1 MAWEGEYLM
10 ADPKRILILTADAGF
25 GHRSAANAISAA
37 LQEEY
42 GERCRVEIAN
52 PLDDKRTPAV
62 LRDSQMDY
70 DRLVREMPDV
80 YKLRYEISDAPV
92 STAIME
98 SVVTVMLFRVM
109 QDILRQSS
117 PDVILVTH
125 PMCLAPLHAALAVE
139 KLDVPFF
146 TVITDLLSVH
156 RMWFHSAADLILAP
170 NETVRKQ
177 ALELDI
183 LAEKVQVTGIPVN
196 PAFVRE
202 QRSPAQIRQELGW
215 HPHQTTALIVGSK
228 RVKHLEEVLHVLN
241 HSWFP
246 IQLVVV
252 AGGDDERYE
261 KLQDMEWHAPV
272 HLYNFVESMPTLM
285 CAADL
290 MVCKAGGLIVTES
303 LACGLPMLII
313 DVTPGQEEGNAE
325 YVVKN
330 GAADLAESPLQA
342 LEHLCHWL
350 IEDQVLLRER
360 AEAARGLGFPRAAYT
375 IADYIWAAAERPPKT
390 MLENRQAI
398 LPRLLELLE
407 SFGIAGDNPSS
418 REKPKTA

>member
-1 MAWEGEYLM
+1 M

-25 GHRSAANAISAA
+25 GHRSAANAVSAA
-37 LQEEY
+37 LQEIF
-42 GERCRVEIAN
+42 GERCHIEIAN

-62 LRDSQMDY
+62 LRESQVDY
-70 DRLVREMPDV
+70 DRLVREMPEV

-125 PMCLAPLHAALAVE
+125 PMYLAPTQAALAVE
-139 KLDVPFF
+139 KMDVPFF
-146 TVITDLLSVH
+146 AIITDLLSVH
-156 RMWFHSAADLILAP
+156 RMWFHSAADLILVP
-170 NETVRKQ
+170 NENVKKQ

-183 LAEKVQVTGIPVN
+183 PAEKVQVTGIPVN

-202 QRSPAQIRQELGW
+202 QRSPEQIRQELGW
-215 HPHQTTALIVGSK
+215 DPHMTTGLIVGSK

-241 HSWFP
+241 HSGLP
-246 IQLVVV
+246 LQLVVV

-261 KLQDMEWHAPV
+261 TLRNSEWHGVV
-272 HLYNFVESMPTLM
+272 HLYNFIESMPTLM

-290 MVCKAGGLIVTES
+290 MICKAGGLIVTES

-325 YVVKN
+325 YIVKN
-330 GAADLAESPLQA
+330 GAADLAETPLQA

-350 IEDQVLLRER
+350 IEDQALLRER
-360 AEAARGLGFPRAAYT
+360 AKAAQGLGFPRAAYT
-375 IADYIWAAAERPPKT
+375 IADYVWAAAERPPKY
-390 MLENRQAI
+390 MLETRQAI

-407 SFGIAGDNPSS
+407 SFGITGENITS
-418 REKPKTA
+418 RDRPKTA